1 MPWLSPLPVTA
12 REAWQMTALATGP
25 GLRALIAAVPPGGGL
40 LDGRAVL
47 SCRDD
52 GRTLHIGIPRPGS
65 DDAWDI
71 PPGRRKGAGQRR
83 ASSPR

>member
-25 GLRALIAAVPPGGGL
+25 DLRPLIAVVPPDGGFL
-40 LDGRAVL
+40 VGRAVL

-65 DDAWDI
+65 GA
-71 PPGRRKGAGQRR
+71 PARRVDHRSQA
-83 ASSPR
+83 AVAA